1 MKIYT
6 SFLDSELKEILES
19 SPTKAVQLLKQKL
32 LKKLKH
38 KGSLVTRQVKFLNQY
53 VK

>member
-19 SPTKAVQLLKQKL
+19 KPVKAMQLFKQKM

-38 KGSLVTRQVKFLNQY
+38 KNSITNQQVKFLSQY
-53 VK
+53 K